1 MELTNVVKFIFVGS
15 RRLYDAVGLCL
26 GGFVVWFLG
35 LKIVDKWFYFQKLNA
50 FLCLNTITR
59 FWEGQDVGCAG
70 MIGFMFVVMEV
81 IGGLYQQK

>member
-1 MELTNVVKFIFVGS
+1 
-15 RRLYDAVGLCL
+15 
-26 GGFVVWFLG
+26 
-35 LKIVDKWFYFQKLNA
+35 VDKWFYFQKLNA